1 MKSIDELPDLMVELI
16 ENTTAED
23 DHIEFPG
30 RAREIIKEISD
41 FAQSTKIYSRN
52 RKRSKTF
59 WENDATPTDIYYFMI
74 QKVVDAPTQIHRD
87 AAVLLH
93 MPALAEAII
102 KQERGEIEDG

>member
-16 ENTTAED
+16 NNVTAED

-30 RAREIIKEISD
+30 RACEIIKEIVD
-41 FAQSTKIYSRN
+41 YAKETKIYSEN
-52 RKRSKTF
+52 RKKAESF

-74 QKVVDAPTQIHRD
+74 RKIVDAPTQIHRD

-93 MPALAEAII
+93 MPALAEAL
-102 KQERGEIEDG
+102 KREEPVG